1 MSRRL
6 LSLTL
11 ILVFV
16 LPGVFGVVNAQDTVS
31 ITIRCMAS
39 PPEESWRCNNFAE
52 VEEEVEAEL
61 GINLD
66 LNLIQDNPAWA
77 DYKTEFVLAADAGEA
92 PDIILSGHEDIGAWA
107 PAGYIIP
114 LDDMIAEYEAFDDI
128 VPALWTSQR
137 YQGVTYGI
145 PQDAEARPIF
155 YSKLLLRDLGWSEE
169 EIESLPE
176 RVAAGEYTFDDLLAT
191 ALEAIDEGVVEPG
204 NGYWHRPSNGF
215 DWLIYYYGMGGEV
228 MTEEGEMV
236 VDREALL
243 RTYELIGSFTSSG
256 ATRPDMI
263 GVSSSEVIYP
273 TIATAE
279 DVLFNQGGT
288 WNWANIAL
296 NYVAADTEE
305 EARAFMLENIGLIL
319 FPAMDAGVA
328 ITLTHPLSYMIYS
341 GSEHPDV
348 AMALI
353 AAVTTPEANNRHA
366 IDSFHLGIL
375 TSQVESEEYLNDPVL
390 SSAHYMLDYTTNAP
404 NTPLWSAWSNAY
416 WAGIQAVHTGANT
429 AAEAVEIMID
439 QVTNELGDDVTIR

>member
-1 MSRRL
+1 MFILGL
-6 LSLTL
+6 LLALAL
-11 ILVFV
+11 I
-16 LPGVFGVVNAQDTVS
+16 GVMGVQAQDTIS

-52 VEEEVEAEL
+52 IEEAVEMEL
-61 GINLD
+61 GIDLE
-66 LNLIQDNPAWA
+66 LNLIQDNVGWA

-92 PDIILSGHEDIGAWA
+92 PDIILSGHEDIGAWV

-114 LDDMIAEYEAFDDI
+114 LDDMIGDYEEFADI
-128 VPALWTSQR
+128 VPALWESQK

-155 YSKLLLRDLGWSEE
+155 YSKLLLGDLGWSDED
-169 EIESLPE
+169 IESLPQ
-176 RVAAGEYTFDDLLAT
+176 RVADGEFTFQDLLDT
-191 ALEAIDEGVVEPG
+191 ALEAIEEGVVEEG
-204 NGYWHRPSNGF
+204 NGYWHRSSNGF

-228 MTEEGEMV
+228 MTAEGEMV

-243 RTYELIGSFTSSG
+243 ATYELIGSFTASG

-273 TIATAE
+273 TVATAE
-279 DVLFNQGGT
+279 DVLFHQGGT

-319 FPAMDAGVA
+319 YPAMDTGVPV
-328 ITLTHPLSYMIYS
+328 TLTHPLSYMIYS

-353 AAVTTPEANNRHA
+353 AAITTPEANNRHA

-375 TSQVESEEYLNDPVL
+375 NSQVESEAYLNDPVL

-404 NTPLWSAWSNAY
+404 NTPLWSSWSNAY
-416 WAGIQAVHTGANT
+416 WAGIQAVHTGTNT
-429 AAEAVEIMID
+429 AEEAVEIMLD